1 MKASRSKPFTIGG
14 HKPEKRDARCP
25 VQKPSQISGQQKQ
38 SWQPLLRQR
47 RCPKRSS
54 VSIAERKAFILSKS
68 GAGKKSPCKAF
79 SAVPTG
85 KSNCVKKA
93 RPIRNR
99 SRNLSASYATRKRRW
114 PKLLQCWCCEKSW
127 MRSGRT
133 TTGTTN
139 TGPGAQGK
147 D

>member
-14 HKPEKRDARCP
+14 HKPEKKDARCP

-54 VSIAERKAFILSKS
+54 VSIAGEKGFILSKS
-68 GAGKKSPCKAF
+68 GAGKRSPCKVF
-79 SAVPTG
+79 SAVPSG
-85 KSNCVKKA
+85 KNSCVKRA
-93 RPIRNR
+93 RQTRNK
-99 SRNLSASYATRKRRW
+99 SKNSNASYAIKKRRW
-114 PKLLQCWCCEKSW
+114 PKPLHYWCCEKSW

-139 TGPGAQGK
+139 PGPGAQGN